1 MKVRFTTTSCG
12 PDSGKNFNAGQVAD
26 VQPSLAREFIASR
39 TAVPLEPMQPERATA
54 KAKPEKRGKQ
64 DDDFNADA

>member
-12 PDSGKNFNAGQVAD
+12 PDSRENFNAGQVAD
-26 VQPSLAREFIASR
+26 VPASRARELIASR
-39 TAVPLEPMQPERATA
+39 TAVPLEPMPPERATA

-64 DDDFNADA
+64 DDDFNA